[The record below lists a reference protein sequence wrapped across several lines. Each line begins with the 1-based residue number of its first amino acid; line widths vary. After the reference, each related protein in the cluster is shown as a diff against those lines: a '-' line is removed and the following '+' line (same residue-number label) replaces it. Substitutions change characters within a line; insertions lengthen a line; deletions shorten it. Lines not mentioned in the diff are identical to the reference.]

1 MKFTHFILAGLIA
14 LPVAVSAQSKADSDA
29 ILDMCGCYAITF
41 EFAETFAS
49 DTNYTFRD
57 NYTATATEWVQP
69 VEVAKGHIVLQH
81 LLTMGDYVVKHWR
94 QDWDYQP
101 DRMMQY
107 EQGRTWNFVPVS
119 KENGKKCWLQSVYQ
133 VDDSPRYSGL
143 GTWVHVDGKHFW
155 EAASRTPLPRREYT
169 KRSDYDVMDRLNR
182 HEITA
187 EGWVHEQ
194 DNQKVQFLEAG
205 ENILVEEKGRNIYTR
220 IPDENCKP
228 SIDYWA
234 SNADFWNGIR
244 SNWNAIYDNNNT
256 ISLQNKVNG
265 KRLYE
270 LLFEM
275 PESGAE
281 DIINS
286 FIIQDNPSNP

>member
-1 MKFTHFILAGLIA
+1 MRLPCLAILLIA
-14 LPVAVSAQSKADSDA
+14 GPVVSSSQSKADSNA

-57 NYTATATEWVQP
+57 NYSAAATEWVQP
-69 VEVAKGHIVLQH
+69 VEVSKGHIVLQH
-81 LLTMGDYVVKHWR
+81 LLTMGGYVVKHWR

-101 DRMMQY
+101 TKKMEYVRD
-107 EQGRTWNFVPVS
+107 RTWNFVGLS
-119 KENGKKCWLQSVYQ
+119 KEDSKKRWIQSVYQ
-133 VDDSPRYSGL
+133 VDDSPRYSGI
-143 GTWVHVDGKHFW
+143 GTWIHADGKHFW
-155 EAASRTPLPRREYT
+155 EAESRTPLPRREYT

-187 EGWVHEQ
+187 TGWVHEQ
-194 DNQKVQFLEAG
+194 DNQKVQLLEAG
-205 ENILVEEKGRNIYTR
+205 ENILVEEKGRNVYTR

-234 SNADFWNGIR
+234 SNVDFWNGIR
-244 SNWNAIYDNNNT
+244 SNWNTIYDNNNT